1 MTEFVNRS
9 IGSRQ
14 HSYPETR
21 GAGALAFARNI
32 AAGPAGE
39 TPTDIATGGGT
50 QVPWAVIFA
59 PTPSSGVDV
68 PITPRV
74 TGALRI
80 TGMLTIVNV
89 AVTAS
94 TVHVQVQID
103 GVTIPFPGGAF
114 DESSTVP
121 ASGTVVL
128 PIFAITGP
136 LLTPVGA
143 THNVEVLLIASAVGL
158 GMVQE
163 SSFLDIQETQAPS
176 G

>member
-1 MTEFVNRS
+1 MTEFVGRT
-9 IGSRQ
+9 GALRLY
-14 HSYPETR
+14 SYPDTR
-21 GAGALAFARNI
+21 GAGSLAFARNI

-39 TPTDIATGGGT
+39 TPTAIATGGGT

-80 TGMLTIVNV
+80 TGMLTIVNA

-94 TVHVQVQID
+94 TVHVRVQID
-103 GVTIPFPGGAF
+103 GVTIPFPGSAF
-114 DESSTVP
+114 DELSTVP

-136 LLTPVGA
+136 LLTPVGE
-143 THNVEVLLIASAVGL
+143 THNVEILLIASATNL
-158 GMVQE
+158 AMVQE